1 MSDKRVKSKI
11 KVVIKQKAT
20 ETRAQI
26 QKSSYV
32 LNFKYVIKYM
42 KHTTNKVNDIFCE
55 TEELTIKER
64 KVTNQ
69 RAIIS
74 KERRKKVSRRLE

>member
-1 MSDKRVKSKI
+1 MGDKKVKSKI
-11 KVVIKQKAT
+11 KVVIKKKA

-32 LNFKYVIKYM
+32 LNFKYVIKYA
-42 KHTTNKVNDIFCE
+42 KHSTNKVNDIFCK

-64 KVTNQ
+64 KATNQ
-69 RAIIS
+69 RAIVF
-74 KERRKKVSRRLE
+74 KERRERLSRSLK

>member
-1 MSDKRVKSKI
+1 
-11 KVVIKQKAT
+11 
-20 ETRAQI
+20 
-26 QKSSYV
+26 
-32 LNFKYVIKYM
+32 M

-55 TEELTIKER
+55 TEEITIKER